1 MRREHQCAWQGPT
14 GVAGRTTR
22 GMMFRSHQS
31 FGDLHLRIPLLPPDT
46 AILMRCVG
54 QRRAIE
60 RGLAEAPF
68 SGPKRPRS
76 LARSS
81 GGQTLST
88 AMSGVGRANAAH
100 EKRQNM
106 LRLEC
111 AVLAALLALVVLG
124 PSVAVAQGEVSF
136 KGKIVTMVIGSEA
149 GGGTDATGRVIAP
162 FLRKYLRGEPE
173 VIIQNVPGASGV
185 AAMNYFLRRTQPDG
199 LSVIMT
205 SNLTVDPL
213 VYRNSG
219 AQYDP
224 KAFGVFGGVG
234 RGGTAIFVS
243 REAEQRLYNKSAAPV
258 VIGTVVGMPRAAM
271 QPAIW
276 CIEYLGWNAKWVA
289 GYHSTNEVMLAFDR
303 GEIDMTSTGNI
314 FQMKDRL
321 NSGYLK
327 IVNQSGSLENGRLVG
342 RAEFGDA
349 PLFVDQMKGKV
360 VDPIPQRALDYWVA
374 V

>member
-1 MRREHQCAWQGPT
+1 
-14 GVAGRTTR
+14 
-22 GMMFRSHQS
+22 
-31 FGDLHLRIPLLPPDT
+31 
-46 AILMRCVG
+46 
-54 QRRAIE
+54 
-60 RGLAEAPF
+60 
-68 SGPKRPRS
+68 
-76 LARSS
+76 
-81 GGQTLST
+81 
-88 AMSGVGRANAAH
+88 
-100 EKRQNM
+100 M

-349 PLFVDQMKGKV
+349 PLFIDQMKGKV
-360 VDPIPQRALDYWVA
+360 VDPIAQRGLDYWVA
-374 V
+374 VSNLDKWVGLRPGTPDNVLEAYRAAFRKVAADKEFLERGEKISDDFAPMAASDVVRAVETLVDTPEAAIEYIKGLMRKQGLRVQ